1 MESSNVI
8 YDNLVDHVMMN
19 MIYQFGVI
27 SLRNKKVIS
36 IPMARTITRET
47 WLSDLSEEK
56 SRNLTRK

>member
-27 SLRNKKVIS
+27 SLRNKKAISIAMARTTITQETVIS
-36 IPMARTITRET
+36 IAMARTTIT
-47 WLSDLSEEK
+47 
-56 SRNLTRK
+56 